1 MKIGMSHG
9 AGGEVM
15 GNLISQT
22 ILNNLSKKSV
32 EGGYGLDALDD
43 GATIPLGD
51 YEIVV
56 TTDGHTVNPLFFPGG
71 DFCNGCK
78 AFSYFKCNDFT
89 GRFSN

>member
-32 EGGYGLDALDD
+32 EGGYGLDALFLLE
-43 GATIPLGD
+43 TMKSL
-51 YEIVV
+51 
-56 TTDGHTVNPLFFPGG
+56 
-71 DFCNGCK
+71 
-78 AFSYFKCNDFT
+78 
-89 GRFSN
+89 

>member
-71 DFCNGCK
+71 DI
-78 AFSYFKCNDFT
+78 
-89 GRFSN
+89 GRI

>member
-32 EGGYGLDALDD
+32 EGGY
-43 GATIPLGD
+43 
-51 YEIVV
+51 
-56 TTDGHTVNPLFFPGG
+56 
-71 DFCNGCK
+71 
-78 AFSYFKCNDFT
+78 
-89 GRFSN
+89 